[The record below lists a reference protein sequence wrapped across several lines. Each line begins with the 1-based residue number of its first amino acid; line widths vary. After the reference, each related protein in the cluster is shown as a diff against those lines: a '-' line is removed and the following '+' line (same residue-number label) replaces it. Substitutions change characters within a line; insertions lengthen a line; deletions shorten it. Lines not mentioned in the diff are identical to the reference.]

1 MKKLKILFLSF
12 LISCAT
18 VDKNQL
24 RISIDLNLQN
34 FKKHLELNGRKIY
47 LDFVLFQ
54 KDGKPKTF
62 STTKK
67 LSKNDYLFIE
77 ENLKNL
83 NWDKIKD
90 RYVTKDAIMMHL
102 PPVLI
107 SISYLDKKKNV
118 LILGDIPK
126 EFNFLFKILDPYLIF
141 DFSMLK

>member
-18 VDKNQL
+18 VDKSEL
-24 RISIDLNLQN
+24 KISIDLNLQN
-34 FKKHLELNGRKIY
+34 LKKHLEINGRKVE
-47 LDFVLFQ
+47 LDFVFLP
-54 KDGKPKTF
+54 KDGKLKTF

-67 LSKNDYLFIE
+67 LSKKEYLFLE

-107 SISYLDKKKNV
+107 SISYIDKKKNII
-118 LILGDIPK
+118 ILGDIPK
-126 EFNFLFKILDPYLIF
+126 EFDFLFKILDPYLIF